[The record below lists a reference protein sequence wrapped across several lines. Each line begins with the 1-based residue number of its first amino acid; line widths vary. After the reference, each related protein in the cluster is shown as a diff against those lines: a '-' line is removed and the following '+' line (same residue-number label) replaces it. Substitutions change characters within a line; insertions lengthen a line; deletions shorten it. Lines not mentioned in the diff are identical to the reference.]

1 MSTTAI
7 TTTTQTG
14 TTIGSTPSTL
24 QTVLQDL
31 FELGIGAASIFVKN
45 PATQATAVSIIN
57 ILRTVFPNL

>member
-1 MSTTAI
+1 MSSTAI
-7 TTTTQTG
+7 TTTAQTG
-14 TTIGSTPSTL
+14 TTVSSTPSTL